1 MTDIGYMVWI
11 IATAIMTVAVVTV
24 GTLAAAGVFDRD
36 PRDRTTTRRATD
48 LDTRTSGDSTRP
60 APAALH
66 HDRAA

>member
-1 MTDIGYMVWI
+1 
-11 IATAIMTVAVVTV
+11 MTVAVVTV

>member
-11 IATAIMTVAVVTV
+11 IATAIMIAAVVSV

-36 PRDRTTTRRATD
+36 PRDRATD
-48 LDTRTSGDSTRP
+48 LDTRSSGDPTRP
-60 APAALH
+60 APAARH